1 MIPIID
7 SISTAL
13 VGIKW
18 EIIFVDDDS
27 PDSAANLVTDIGG
40 YITRP
45 FKGKSEYLISARSAN
60 MARDSKDKSIR
71 CIP

>member
-40 YITRP
+40 
-45 FKGKSEYLISARSAN
+45 
-60 MARDSKDKSIR
+60 
-71 CIP
+71 